1 MALPVA
7 AATWSPRHPARD
19 SAPLQPRIQR
29 VLNDARLPLPRISPR
44 QISFVAATPA
54 VADIADL
61 PFHSGPTQ
69 SARAGA
75 LSCGPSLVGP
85 SLVDPSQPALAEP
98 GDAVEQARP
107 TALVRYVARFGQ
119 LCGSG
124 GSG

>member
-54 VADIADL
+54 VAGVADL

-69 SARAGA
+69 SAPAGA
-75 LSCGPSLVGP
+75 LACWPFARWPFAVSPAQS
-85 SLVDPSQPALAEP
+85 ALAET

-124 GSG
+124 GCG